1 MAGAEQKNKWW
12 NFSDRASSGT
22 GDGQLGG
29 GGGWAGRWLRR
40 VAWAIG
46 GVLLLWG
53 LAYVAV
59 PLVLKSQLQ
68 KIATEKLGRT
78 VTVGTVD
85 FKPWSLELT
94 LNDLAIARSGAGSPQ
109 TSPQLSIKRIYID
122 AELESLLRLAPVA
135 DAIEVSEPV
144 ASLTHL
150 GAGRYDIDDVL
161 DRLQTP
167 AGQPASAPLQ
177 FALYNLVLKGG
188 ALGFNDLSVHKTH
201 QLRDLDLAVPFLSN
215 LKARD
220 QNLAPAGLQAQ
231 WQCF

>member
-1 MAGAEQKNKWW
+1 MAGTEQKNKGWS
-12 NFSDRASSGT
+12 FPARASSGT

-46 GVLLLWG
+46 GVLLFWG

-94 LNDLAIARSGAGSPQ
+94 LNDLAIAKSARSPQPSPQ

-135 DAIEVSEPV
+135 DAIEVSEPA

-161 DRLQTP
+161 DRLKTP
-167 AGQPASAPLQ
+167 ADQPASAPLQ
-177 FALYNLVLKGG
+177 PARR
-188 ALGFNDLSVHKTH
+188 H
-201 QLRDLDLAVPFLSN
+201 RAVGRVVPLPS
-215 LKARD
+215 
-220 QNLAPAGLQAQ
+220 
-231 WQCF
+231 